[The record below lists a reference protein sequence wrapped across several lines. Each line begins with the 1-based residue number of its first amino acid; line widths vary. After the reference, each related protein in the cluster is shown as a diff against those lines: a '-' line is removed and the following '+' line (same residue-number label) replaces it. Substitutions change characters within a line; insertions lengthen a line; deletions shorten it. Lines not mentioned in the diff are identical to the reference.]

1 VRMFLFVVVII
12 VSYLC
17 LIFFQ
22 ALHLTKSQ
30 DTHQV
35 TRVAELEKAHALLR
49 VELDTAHSKMA
60 EVEHRERTL
69 TSENDGL

>member
-1 VRMFLFVVVII
+1 
-12 VSYLC
+12 
-17 LIFFQ
+17 
-22 ALHLTKSQ
+22 LTKSQ